1 MRQFRIPFLG
11 TIALFNK
18 EEGFLY
24 FLPELRGRLIK
35 GDRSPTING
44 KRELGLGLLSR
55 REFARE
61 YALTAEGVVLSRKVI
76 TDAGV
81 AFLTSD
87 WNDNSTDITNF
98 NFHAN
103 GTGTAAESASDTALV
118 TEVETRAAGTK
129 SKPQANQLRT
139 IGTITMTATRAIT
152 EHGLFSASTAGTL
165 WDRSVF
171 SAINVVSG
179 DSIQYTY
186 TCTVNS
192 GG

>member
-1 MRQFRIPFLG
+1 MKRFKVPLLG
-11 TIALFNK
+11 TIVLFDRS
-18 EEGFLY
+18 EGFLY

-35 GDRSPTING
+35 GDLSPTING
-44 KRELGLGLLSR
+44 KRELGLGILSR

-61 YALTAEGVVLSRKVI
+61 YALMSTGVVLSKRVI

-81 AFLTSD
+81 SFLASD

-98 NFHAN
+98 NYHAN
-103 GTGTAAESASDTALV
+103 GTGATAEAATDTALV

-129 SKPQANQLRT
+129 SKPAANQLRT
-139 IGTITMTATRAIT
+139 VGTITMTATRAIT

-171 SAINVVSG
+171 SAINVSSG

-186 TCTVNS
+186 TCTINS